1 MLNGEAV
8 IPLYQQLMN
17 QIEEKIISGIYT
29 PGERLQTEFEMS
41 KTYNVSIIT
50 VRKAISELIEKGLV
64 ERKQGKGTFVTKP
77 KFTKDVKK
85 LLSFTEM
92 CRRMNVKP
100 GGRMLENKLIK
111 PNEKILKQL
120 ELPKDS
126 QVIYISRL
134 RYADG
139 EAVAIENNYFP
150 MEYVQLLGQVFGD
163 NSLFEFIK
171 EKYDISVEMSE
182 KRIEICR
189 ALNNEAKLLNVRKN
203 DPLLL
208 IKSIAYSQNNKPIYA
223 GAQIINGERFSLY
236 I

>member
-17 QIEEKIISGIYT
+17 QIEEKIAKGIYA
-29 PGERLQTEFEMS
+29 PGERLQTETEMA

-64 ERKQGKGTFVTKP
+64 DRKQGKGTFVTKP
-77 KFTKDVKK
+77 KFTKDVTK

-100 GGRMLENKLIK
+100 GGKMLENKLIR
-111 PNEKILKQL
+111 PSEKILRQL
-120 ELPKDS
+120 ELSEDS
-126 QVIYISRL
+126 QVVYISRL

-139 EAVAIENNYFP
+139 EPMVIENNYFS
-150 MEYVQLLGQVFGD
+150 MEYIQLLGHNFED
-163 NSLFEFIK
+163 NSLFEYLN
-171 EKYDISVEMSE
+171 ETYNISVEASE

-189 ALNNEAKLLNVRKN
+189 AMNNEAKLLNVRKN

-208 IKSIAYSQNNKPIYA
+208 IKSIAYSKSNKPIYS
-223 GAQIINGERFSLY
+223 GVQIINGERFYLY
-236 I
+236 V